1 MTNPPFPDHAPELS
15 DLTQTQGPSS
25 QAVEPY
31 SMYSI
36 LEEPASETSLPVA
49 QLPSTNRH
57 ILHSFDSC
65 PAPYTTQSHDV
76 QNFSDIQDLP
86 VLPMGPPINTRKRK
100 APTLRRE
107 AWNPYR
113 DRIIELHITQ
123 GLPLREVKNTIEKE
137 SGFTAE

>member
-15 DLTQTQGPSS
+15 YLTQNQGPSS
-25 QAVEPY
+25 QAIAPY

-36 LEEPASETSLPVA
+36 PEEPASETLLPVA
-49 QLPSTNRH
+49 QLASTNRH
-57 ILHSFDSC
+57 ILYSFDSC
-65 PAPYTTQSHDV
+65 PAPYTTQSHNV
-76 QNFSDIQDLP
+76 QTFSDIQDIP

-123 GLPLREVKNTIEKE
+123 DLPLREVKNTIEKE
-137 SGFTAE
+137 FGFTAE